1 MKKIIALVLAAVMC
15 LSLCACAKSQEAAEC
30 ENLIR
35 AIGTVSI
42 DSKEAIEAAQR
53 AYDSLNAEDKKAI
66 AESAAVLHDAHSA
79 YIFELSK
86 VAYSNLVSA
95 WHVADQFADDI
106 YGIWHGCVWKKE
118 EMSKNGIQFFV
129 DNTSLDEEEIIE
141 GLASRHYILLDFS
154 RTGVNWNDL
163 SDNDKQAYRNDIVKI
178 FEKASRSGQVSAM
191 DDSIYAIVNAYKL
204 NGELYNAQKS
214 LEAAKQAIKEISK
227 EDSDYEYYPDL
238 KGFYTTT
245 SALIDFCTSPSGSF
259 DQYKVSLNNY
269 RKEAKEYMN
278 ALEFDF
284 TD

>member
-15 LSLCACAKSQEAAEC
+15 LSLCACETS
-30 ENLIR
+30 
-35 AIGTVSI
+35 
-42 DSKEAIEAAQR
+42 
-53 AYDSLNAEDKKAI
+53 NA
-66 AESAAVLHDAHSA
+66 S
-79 YIFELSK
+79 FELAK
-86 VAYSNLVSA
+86 TAYSNLVSA

-106 YGIWHGCVWKKE
+106 YNIWHGCVWKKE

-163 SDNDKQAYRNDIVKI
+163 SDNDKQAYRNDVVNL
-178 FEKASRSGQVSAM
+178 FEKASRSRQAPAM
-191 DDSIYAIVNAYKL
+191 DDSIYAIVGAYKL
-204 NGELYNAQKS
+204 NGELYDAQKS